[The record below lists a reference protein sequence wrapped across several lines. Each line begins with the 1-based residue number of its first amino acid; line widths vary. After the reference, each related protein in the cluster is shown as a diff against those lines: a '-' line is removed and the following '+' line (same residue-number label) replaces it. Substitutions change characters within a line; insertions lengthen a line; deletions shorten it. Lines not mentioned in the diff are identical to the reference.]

1 MRYRIPKLYRS
12 DIQLHQPYAVI
23 LLATKIIEKPDLQSR
38 GTKWAPVLMSGAFLG
53 VPLVC
58 KTGND
63 TWRWR
68 PGLTWPVLHLN
79 CPLRRTVPGYPHCL

>member
-12 DIQLHQPYAVI
+12 DIQLHQPYSVI
-23 LLATKIIEKPDLQSR
+23 LLATKIIEKPDLQLR

-63 TWRWR
+63 R
-68 PGLTWPVLHLN
+68 
-79 CPLRRTVPGYPHCL
+79 